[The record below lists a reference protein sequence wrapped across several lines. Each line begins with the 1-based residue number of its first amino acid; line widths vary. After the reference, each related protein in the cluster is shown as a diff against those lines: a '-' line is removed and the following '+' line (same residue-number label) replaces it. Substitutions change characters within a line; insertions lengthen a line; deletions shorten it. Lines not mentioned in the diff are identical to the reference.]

1 MNPKIKR
8 SFYELLSHEK
18 YYQSSYYIYRVH
30 NDKKHLLNE
39 IGVLRGLEEA
49 LRILNIGIAHIEFM
63 EFIEI
68 QQNLLKK

>member
-1 MNPKIKR
+1 M
-8 SFYELLSHEK
+8 
-18 YYQSSYYIYRVH
+18 H

-39 IGVLRGLEEA
+39 IVVLRGLEEA

>member
-1 MNPKIKR
+1 MNPKIKI
-8 SFYELLSHEK
+8 YDLYCKTLNNC
-18 YYQSSYYIYRVH
+18 YYYRVH

-39 IGVLRGLEEA
+39 IVVLRGLEEA

-68 QQNLLKK
+68 QQNLFKK